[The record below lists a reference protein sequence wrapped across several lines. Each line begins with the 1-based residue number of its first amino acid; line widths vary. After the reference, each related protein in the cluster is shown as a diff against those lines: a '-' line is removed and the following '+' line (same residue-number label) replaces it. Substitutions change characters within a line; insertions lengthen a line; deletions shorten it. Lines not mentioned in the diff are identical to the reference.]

1 MRSSATF
8 TRNARPVSGRQVR
21 RFARATVGYAGL
33 LATAALVIV
42 PVLWSLSAS
51 FTPLVSVFANTSP
64 FTWRALLPVD
74 FTPDAYAQVLGDP
87 VFVRSVINSA
97 VISAISV
104 AVGIVIAA
112 GAGFAFAKFQFR
124 GRDALFGLVLL
135 TFMVPIEAI
144 VIPMFSMMRGLGWL
158 NTWQGLI
165 IPGLANGLVVFLF
178 RQFFRE
184 FPSALIEA
192 ARVDGGSWP
201 TILLRIVFPLSR
213 PVLLSAALLLWI
225 ATWNSY
231 FWPLVVAP
239 TEDLR
244 VVQVASAAVT
254 EHNVLWPRLFAGSVV
269 ATLVPLLLV
278 LPFQRYYVRS
288 IAGIGV
294 KG

>member
-1 MRSSATF
+1 
-8 TRNARPVSGRQVR
+8 VV
-21 RFARATVGYAGL
+21 
-33 LATAALVIV
+33 V

-51 FTPLVSVFANTSP
+51 FTPLAKVFENTSP
-64 FTWRALLPVD
+64 FTWRALLPVA
-74 FTPDAYAQVLGDP
+74 FTLDAYTQVLGDP
-87 VFVRSVINSA
+87 VFVRSIINSA
-97 VISAISV
+97 VMSSISV
-104 AVGIVIAA
+104 ALGIVIASA
-112 GAGFAFAKFQFR
+112 AGFAFAKFQFR

-144 VIPMFSMMRGLGWL
+144 VIPMFSMMRSLGWL

-165 IPGLANGLVVFLF
+165 VPGLANGLVVFLF

-192 ARVDGGSWP
+192 ARVDGASWP
-201 TILLRIVFPLSR
+201 TILLRIVVPLSR

-244 VVQVASAAVT
+244 VVQVAISAAVT
-254 EHNVLWPRLFAGSVV
+254 EHNVLWPRLFAGSVI